1 MKILFIVTLFSTCL
15 ISQDVGYKLYK
26 DGDIESA
33 LEYYKALI
41 QLDNDDISQED
52 ILYNIGT
59 IYSNMDSTSEAGS
72 IFQQAYHDSLDFSS
86 DLSYN
91 YGNILYRDEQ
101 LDKSLEAYKNTLLK
115 NPNDSD
121 ARKNYEFVKNKI
133 KKNKNMEKQ
142 QDQNQDSK
150 DNEEDKN
157 DNNNNNSDQNK
168 NQNENE
174 NEKDKKN
181 NSENNN
187 NENPQ
192 NESPQVGNNQNKQI
206 QSNQSAENILNALKE
221 NEKVNKKRKQ
231 KNYSQE
237 SNKDW

>member
-1 MKILFIVTLFSTCL
+1 MKILFILTILSTCL

-26 DGDIESA
+26 DGEIESA
-33 LEYYKALI
+33 LEYYQALI
-41 QLDNDDISQED
+41 QLGNDDISRED

-59 IYSNMDSTSEAGS
+59 IYSNMDSISEAGS

-91 YGNILYRDEQ
+91 YGNVLYRGEQ

-150 DNEEDKN
+150 DNEEDKS
-157 DNNNNNSDQNK
+157 DNNNSDQNK

-174 NEKDKKN
+174 KDKEN

-187 NENPQ
+187 NEDPQ
-192 NESPQVGNNQNKQI
+192 NESPQVGNNQNKQM
-206 QSNQSAENILNALKE
+206 QSNQSVENILNALKE
-221 NEKVNKKRKQ
+221 NEKVNKKRKE

>member
-1 MKILFIVTLFSTCL
+1 MKILFILTILSTCL

-26 DGDIESA
+26 DGEIESA
-33 LEYYKALI
+33 LEYYQALI
-41 QLDNDDISQED
+41 QLGDDDISRED

-59 IYSNMDSTSEAGS
+59 IYSNMDSISEAGS

-91 YGNILYRDEQ
+91 YGNVLYRGEQ
-101 LDKSLEAYKNTLLK
+101 LDKSLEAYKNTLLR

-150 DNEEDKN
+150 ENEEDKS
-157 DNNNNNSDQNK
+157 DNNNNSDQNK

-174 NEKDKKN
+174 KDKEN

-187 NENPQ
+187 NEDPQ
-192 NESPQVGNNQNKQI
+192 NESPQVGNNQNKQM
-206 QSNQSAENILNALKE
+206 QSNQTAENILNALKE
-221 NEKVNKKRKQ
+221 NEKVNKKRKE

>member
-1 MKILFIVTLFSTCL
+1 MKILFILTILSTCL

-26 DGDIESA
+26 DGEIESA
-33 LEYYKALI
+33 LEYYQALI
-41 QLDNDDISQED
+41 QLGNDDISRED

-59 IYSNMDSTSEAGS
+59 IYSNMDSISEAGS

-91 YGNILYRDEQ
+91 YGNVLYRGEQ

-150 DNEEDKN
+150 DNEEDKS
-157 DNNNNNSDQNK
+157 DNNNSDQNK

-174 NEKDKKN
+174 KDKEN

-187 NENPQ
+187 NEDPQ

-221 NEKVNKKRKQ
+221 NEKVNKKRKE

>member
-1 MKILFIVTLFSTCL
+1 MKILFILTILSTCL

-26 DGDIESA
+26 DGEIESA
-33 LEYYKALI
+33 LEYYQALI
-41 QLDNDDISQED
+41 QLGNDDISRED

-59 IYSNMDSTSEAGS
+59 IYSNMDSISEAGS

-91 YGNILYRDEQ
+91 YGNVLYRGEQ
-101 LDKSLEAYKNTLLK
+101 LDKSLEAYKNTLLR

-150 DNEEDKN
+150 DNEEDKS
-157 DNNNNNSDQNK
+157 DNNNSDQNK

-174 NEKDKKN
+174 KDKEN

-187 NENPQ
+187 NEDPQ
-192 NESPQVGNNQNKQI
+192 NESPQVGNNQNKQM

-221 NEKVNKKRKQ
+221 NEKVNKKRKE

>member
-1 MKILFIVTLFSTCL
+1 MKILFILTILSTCL

-26 DGDIESA
+26 DGEIESA
-33 LEYYKALI
+33 LEYYQALI
-41 QLDNDDISQED
+41 QLGNDDISRED

-59 IYSNMDSTSEAGS
+59 IYSNMDSISEAGS

-91 YGNILYRDEQ
+91 YGNVLYRGEQ

-150 DNEEDKN
+150 DNEEDKS
-157 DNNNNNSDQNK
+157 DNNNSDQNK
-168 NQNENE
+168 NQNENK
-174 NEKDKKN
+174 NDKEN

-187 NENPQ
+187 NEDPQ
-192 NESPQVGNNQNKQI
+192 NESPQVGNNQNKQM

-221 NEKVNKKRKQ
+221 NEKVNKKRKE

>member
-1 MKILFIVTLFSTCL
+1 MKILFIVAIFSTCL
-15 ISQDVGYKLYK
+15 ISQDAGYKLYK
-26 DGDIESA
+26 DGDIKSA

-41 QLDNDDISQED
+41 QLGNDDISRED

-91 YGNILYRDEQ
+91 YGNVLYRNEQ

-150 DNEEDKN
+150 DNEEDKS
-157 DNNNNNSDQNK
+157 DSSNNNSDQNK

-174 NEKDKKN
+174 KDKKN
-181 NSENNN
+181 NSENN

-192 NESPQVGNNQNKQI
+192 NESPQVGNNQNKQM

>member
-1 MKILFIVTLFSTCL
+1 MKILFILTILSTCL

-26 DGDIESA
+26 DGEIESA
-33 LEYYKALI
+33 LEYYQALI
-41 QLDNDDISQED
+41 QLGDDDISRED

-59 IYSNMDSTSEAGS
+59 IYSNMDSISEAGS

-91 YGNILYRDEQ
+91 YGNVLYRGEQ
-101 LDKSLEAYKNTLLK
+101 LDKSLEAYKNTLLR

-150 DNEEDKN
+150 ENEQDKS
-157 DNNNNNSDQNK
+157 DNNNNSDQNK

-174 NEKDKKN
+174 KDKEN

-221 NEKVNKKRKQ
+221 NEKVNKKRKE

>member
-1 MKILFIVTLFSTCL
+1 MKILFILTILSTCL

-26 DGDIESA
+26 DGEIESA
-33 LEYYKALI
+33 LEYYQALI
-41 QLDNDDISQED
+41 QLGDDNISRED

-59 IYSNMDSTSEAGS
+59 IYSNMDSISEAGS

-91 YGNILYRDEQ
+91 YGNVLYRGEQ
-101 LDKSLEAYKNTLLK
+101 LDKSLEAYKNTLLR

-150 DNEEDKN
+150 ENEEDKS
-157 DNNNNNSDQNK
+157 DNNNNSDQNK

-174 NEKDKKN
+174 KDKEN

-187 NENPQ
+187 NEDPQ
-192 NESPQVGNNQNKQI
+192 NESPQVGNNQNKQM
-206 QSNQSAENILNALKE
+206 QSNQSVENILNALKE
-221 NEKVNKKRKQ
+221 NEKVNKKRKE

>member
-1 MKILFIVTLFSTCL
+1 MKILFIVIFFSTYL

-41 QLDNDDISQED
+41 QLDNDDISRKD

-91 YGNILYRDEQ
+91 YGNVLYRDEQ

-174 NEKDKKN
+174 KNEKN
-181 NSENNN
+181 NSENN

-221 NEKVNKKRKQ
+221 NEKVNKKIKQ

>member
-1 MKILFIVTLFSTCL
+1 MKILFIVIFFSTCL
-15 ISQDVGYKLYK
+15 ISQDAGYKLYK

-41 QLDNDDISQED
+41 QLDNDDISRKD

-72 IFQQAYHDSLDFSS
+72 IFKQAYHDSLDFSS

-91 YGNILYRDEQ
+91 YGNVLYKDEQ
-101 LDKSLEAYKNTLLK
+101 LDKSLEAYRNTLLK

-174 NEKDKKN
+174 KNEKN
-181 NSENNN
+181 NSENN

>member
-1 MKILFIVTLFSTCL
+1 MKILFILTILSTCL

-26 DGDIESA
+26 DGEIESA
-33 LEYYKALI
+33 LEYYQALI
-41 QLDNDDISQED
+41 QLGDDDISRED

-59 IYSNMDSTSEAGS
+59 IYSNMDSISEAGS

-91 YGNILYRDEQ
+91 YGNVLYRGEQ
-101 LDKSLEAYKNTLLK
+101 LDKSLEAYKNTLLR

-150 DNEEDKN
+150 ENEEDKS
-157 DNNNNNSDQNK
+157 DNNNNSDQNK

-174 NEKDKKN
+174 KDKEN

-187 NENPQ
+187 NEDPQ
-192 NESPQVGNNQNKQI
+192 NESPQVGNNQNKQM

-221 NEKVNKKRKQ
+221 NEKENKKRKE

>member
-1 MKILFIVTLFSTCL
+1 MKILFILTILSTCL

-26 DGDIESA
+26 DGEIESA
-33 LEYYKALI
+33 LEYYQALI
-41 QLDNDDISQED
+41 QLGDDDISRED

-59 IYSNMDSTSEAGS
+59 IYSNMDSISEAGS

-91 YGNILYRDEQ
+91 YGNVLYRGEQ
-101 LDKSLEAYKNTLLK
+101 LDKSLEAYKNTLLR

-150 DNEEDKN
+150 ENEEDKS
-157 DNNNNNSDQNK
+157 DNNNNSDQNK

-174 NEKDKKN
+174 KDKEN

-187 NENPQ
+187 NEDPQ
-192 NESPQVGNNQNKQI
+192 NESPQVGNNQNKQM
-206 QSNQSAENILNALKE
+206 QSNQSVENILNALKE
-221 NEKVNKKRKQ
+221 NEKVNKKRKE

>member
-1 MKILFIVTLFSTCL
+1 MKILFILTILSTCL

-26 DGDIESA
+26 DGEIESA
-33 LEYYKALI
+33 LEYYQALI
-41 QLDNDDISQED
+41 QLGNDDISRED

-59 IYSNMDSTSEAGS
+59 IYSNMDSISEAGS

-91 YGNILYRDEQ
+91 YGNVLYRGEQ

-150 DNEEDKN
+150 DNEEDKS
-157 DNNNNNSDQNK
+157 DNNNSDQNK

-174 NEKDKKN
+174 KDKEN

-187 NENPQ
+187 NEDPQ
-192 NESPQVGNNQNKQI
+192 NESPQVGNNQNKQM

>member
-1 MKILFIVTLFSTCL
+1 MKILFILTILSTCL

-26 DGDIESA
+26 DGEIESA
-33 LEYYKALI
+33 LEYYQALI
-41 QLDNDDISQED
+41 QLGDDDISRED

-59 IYSNMDSTSEAGS
+59 IYSNMDSISEAGS

-91 YGNILYRDEQ
+91 YGNVLYRGEQ
-101 LDKSLEAYKNTLLK
+101 LDKSLEAYKNTLLR

-150 DNEEDKN
+150 ENEEDKS
-157 DNNNNNSDQNK
+157 DNNNNSDQNK

-174 NEKDKKN
+174 KDKEN

-187 NENPQ
+187 NEDPQ
-192 NESPQVGNNQNKQI
+192 NESPQVGNNQNKQM

-221 NEKVNKKRKQ
+221 NEKVNKKRKE

>member
-1 MKILFIVTLFSTCL
+1 MKILFILTILSTCL
-15 ISQDVGYKLYK
+15 ISQDVGYKLYR
-26 DGDIESA
+26 DGEIESA
-33 LEYYKALI
+33 LEYYQALI
-41 QLDNDDISQED
+41 QLGNDDISRED

-59 IYSNMDSTSEAGS
+59 IYSNMDSISEAGS

-91 YGNILYRDEQ
+91 YGNVLYRGEQ

-150 DNEEDKN
+150 DNEEDKS
-157 DNNNNNSDQNK
+157 DNNNSDQNK

-174 NEKDKKN
+174 NDKEN

-187 NENPQ
+187 NEDPQ
-192 NESPQVGNNQNKQI
+192 NESPQVGNNQNKQM

-221 NEKVNKKRKQ
+221 NEKVNKKRKE

>member
-1 MKILFIVTLFSTCL
+1 MKILFILTILSTCL

-26 DGDIESA
+26 DGEIESA
-33 LEYYKALI
+33 LEYYQALI
-41 QLDNDDISQED
+41 QFSNDDISRED

-59 IYSNMDSTSEAGS
+59 IYSNMDSISEAGS
-72 IFQQAYHDSLDFSS
+72 IFQQVYHDSLDFSS

-91 YGNILYRDEQ
+91 YGNVLYRGEQ

-150 DNEEDKN
+150 DNEEDKS
-157 DNNNNNSDQNK
+157 DNNNSDQNK

-174 NEKDKKN
+174 NDKEN

-187 NENPQ
+187 NEDPQ
-192 NESPQVGNNQNKQI
+192 NESPQVGNNQNKQM
-206 QSNQSAENILNALKE
+206 QSNQSVENILNALKE
-221 NEKVNKKRKQ
+221 NEKVNKKRKE

>member
-1 MKILFIVTLFSTCL
+1 MKILFILTILSTCL
-15 ISQDVGYKLYK
+15 ISQDVGYKLYR
-26 DGDIESA
+26 DGEIESA
-33 LEYYKALI
+33 LEYYQALI
-41 QLDNDDISQED
+41 QLGDDDISRED

-59 IYSNMDSTSEAGS
+59 IYSNMDSISEAGS

-91 YGNILYRDEQ
+91 YGNVLYRGEQ
-101 LDKSLEAYKNTLLK
+101 LDKSLEAYKNTLLR

-150 DNEEDKN
+150 ENEEDKS
-157 DNNNNNSDQNK
+157 DNNNNSDQNK

-174 NEKDKKN
+174 KDKEN

-187 NENPQ
+187 NEDPQ
-192 NESPQVGNNQNKQI
+192 NESPQVGNNQNKQM

-221 NEKVNKKRKQ
+221 NEKVNKKRKE

>member
-1 MKILFIVTLFSTCL
+1 MKILFIVIFFSTCL
-15 ISQDVGYKLYK
+15 ISQDAGYKLYK

-41 QLDNDDISQED
+41 QLDNDDISRED

-59 IYSNMDSTSEAGS
+59 IYSNMDNTSEAGS
-72 IFQQAYHDSLDFSS
+72 IFQKVYHDSLDFSS

-91 YGNILYRDEQ
+91 YGNVLYKDEQ

-174 NEKDKKN
+174 KNEKN
-181 NSENNN
+181 NSENN

>member
-1 MKILFIVTLFSTCL
+1 MKILFILTILSTCL

-26 DGDIESA
+26 DGEIESA
-33 LEYYKALI
+33 LEYYQALI
-41 QLDNDDISQED
+41 QLDNDDISRED

-59 IYSNMDSTSEAGS
+59 IYSNMDSISEAGS

-91 YGNILYRDEQ
+91 YGNVLYRGEQ

-133 KKNKNMEKQ
+133 KKNKNMEKH

-150 DNEEDKN
+150 DNEEDKS
-157 DNNNNNSDQNK
+157 DNNNSDQNK

-174 NEKDKKN
+174 KDK
-181 NSENNN
+181 ENQK
-187 NENPQ
+187 EQSKTITNP
-192 NESPQVGNNQNKQI
+192 SFVI
-206 QSNQSAENILNALKE
+206 
-221 NEKVNKKRKQ
+221 
-231 KNYSQE
+231 Y
-237 SNKDW
+237 

>member
-1 MKILFIVTLFSTCL
+1 MKILFILTILSTCL

-26 DGDIESA
+26 DGEIESA
-33 LEYYKALI
+33 LEYYQALI
-41 QLDNDDISQED
+41 QLGDDDISRED

-59 IYSNMDSTSEAGS
+59 IYSNMDSISEAGS

-91 YGNILYRDEQ
+91 YGNVLYRGEQ
-101 LDKSLEAYKNTLLK
+101 LDKSLEAYKNTLLR

-150 DNEEDKN
+150 ENEEDKS
-157 DNNNNNSDQNK
+157 DNNNNSDQNK

-174 NEKDKKN
+174 KDKEN

-187 NENPQ
+187 EDPQ
-192 NESPQVGNNQNKQI
+192 NESPQVGNNQNKQM
-206 QSNQSAENILNALKE
+206 QSNQTAENILNALKE
-221 NEKVNKKRKQ
+221 NEKVNKKRKE

>member
-1 MKILFIVTLFSTCL
+1 MKILFILTILSTCL
-15 ISQDVGYKLYK
+15 ISQDVGYKLYR
-26 DGDIESA
+26 DGEIESA
-33 LEYYKALI
+33 LEYYQALI
-41 QLDNDDISQED
+41 QLGDDDISRED

-59 IYSNMDSTSEAGS
+59 IYSNMDSISEAGS

-91 YGNILYRDEQ
+91 YGNVLYRGEQ
-101 LDKSLEAYKNTLLK
+101 LDKSLEAYKNTLLR

-133 KKNKNMEKQ
+133 KKNKSMEKQ

-150 DNEEDKN
+150 ENEEDKS
-157 DNNNNNSDQNK
+157 DNNNNSDQNK

-174 NEKDKKN
+174 KDKEN

-187 NENPQ
+187 NEDPQ
-192 NESPQVGNNQNKQI
+192 NESPQVGNNQNKQM
-206 QSNQSAENILNALKE
+206 QSNQSVENILNALKE
-221 NEKVNKKRKQ
+221 NEKVNKKRKE

>member
-1 MKILFIVTLFSTCL
+1 MKILFILTILSTCL

-26 DGDIESA
+26 DGEIESA
-33 LEYYKALI
+33 LEYYQALI
-41 QLDNDDISQED
+41 QLGNDDISRED

-59 IYSNMDSTSEAGS
+59 IYSNMDSISEAGS

-91 YGNILYRDEQ
+91 YGNVLYRGEQ

-142 QDQNQDSK
+142 QDQNQDSLQLMSFQI
-150 DNEEDKN
+150 NQQEEFDL
-157 DNNNNNSDQNK
+157 
-168 NQNENE
+168 
-174 NEKDKKN
+174 
-181 NSENNN
+181 
-187 NENPQ
+187 
-192 NESPQVGNNQNKQI
+192 
-206 QSNQSAENILNALKE
+206 IL
-221 NEKVNKKRKQ
+221 
-231 KNYSQE
+231 
-237 SNKDW
+237 

>member
-91 YGNILYRDEQ
+91 YGNVLYRDEQ

-174 NEKDKKN
+174 
-181 NSENNN
+181 
-187 NENPQ
+187 
-192 NESPQVGNNQNKQI
+192 
-206 QSNQSAENILNALKE
+206 
-221 NEKVNKKRKQ
+221 KKRALRLGIKDLNIALGIPVIFGVLTDDTMQ
-231 KNYSQE
+231 QAKNRSGGRHG
-237 SNKDW
+237 NKGVEAAITAIKMAVLNQ

>member
-1 MKILFIVTLFSTCL
+1 MKILFILTILSTCL

-26 DGDIESA
+26 DGEIESA
-33 LEYYKALI
+33 LEYYQALI
-41 QLDNDDISQED
+41 QLGNDDISRED

-59 IYSNMDSTSEAGS
+59 IYSNMDSISEAGS

-91 YGNILYRDEQ
+91 YGNVLYRGEQ
-101 LDKSLEAYKNTLLK
+101 LDESLEAYKNTLLK

-150 DNEEDKN
+150 DNEEDKS
-157 DNNNNNSDQNK
+157 DNNNSDQNK
-168 NQNENE
+168 NQNENK
-174 NEKDKKN
+174 NDKEN

-187 NENPQ
+187 NEDPQ
-192 NESPQVGNNQNKQI
+192 NESPQVGNNQNKQM

-221 NEKVNKKRKQ
+221 NEKVNKKRKE

>member
-1 MKILFIVTLFSTCL
+1 MKILFILTILSTCL

-26 DGDIESA
+26 DGEIESA
-33 LEYYKALI
+33 LEYYQALI
-41 QLDNDDISQED
+41 QLGDDDISRED

-59 IYSNMDSTSEAGS
+59 IYSNMDSISEAGS

-91 YGNILYRDEQ
+91 YGNVLYRGEQ
-101 LDKSLEAYKNTLLK
+101 LDKSLEAYKNTLLR

-150 DNEEDKN
+150 ENEEDKS
-157 DNNNNNSDQNK
+157 DNNNSDQNK

-174 NEKDKKN
+174 NDKEN

-187 NENPQ
+187 NEDPQ
-192 NESPQVGNNQNKQI
+192 NESPQVGNNQNKQM

-221 NEKVNKKRKQ
+221 NEKVNKKRKE

>member
-1 MKILFIVTLFSTCL
+1 MKILFILSILSTCL

-26 DGDIESA
+26 DGEIESA
-33 LEYYKALI
+33 LEYYQALI
-41 QLDNDDISQED
+41 QLDNDDISRED

-59 IYSNMDSTSEAGS
+59 IYSNMDSISEAGS

-91 YGNILYRDEQ
+91 YGNVLYRGEQ

-150 DNEEDKN
+150 DNEEDKS
-157 DNNNNNSDQNK
+157 DNNNSDQNK

-174 NEKDKKN
+174 KDKEN
-181 NSENNN
+181 NSEKNDNNKD
-187 NENPQ
+187 PQ
-192 NESPQVGNNQNKQI
+192 NESPQVGNNQNKQM

>member
-1 MKILFIVTLFSTCL
+1 MKILFIVAIFSTCL
-15 ISQDVGYKLYK
+15 ISQDAGYKLYK
-26 DGDIESA
+26 DGEIESA
-33 LEYYKALI
+33 LEYYQALI
-41 QLDNDDISQED
+41 QLGNDDISRED

-59 IYSNMDSTSEAGS
+59 IYSNMDSISEAGS

-91 YGNILYRDEQ
+91 YGNVLYRGEQ

-150 DNEEDKN
+150 DNEEDKS
-157 DNNNNNSDQNK
+157 DNNNSDQNK

-174 NEKDKKN
+174 KDKEN
-181 NSENNN
+181 NSEKNDNNKD
-187 NENPQ
+187 PQ
-192 NESPQVGNNQNKQI
+192 NESPQVGNNQNKQM

-237 SNKDW
+237 SDKDW

>member
-1 MKILFIVTLFSTCL
+1 MKILFIVTLFSTYL

-41 QLDNDDISQED
+41 QLDNDDISRED

-59 IYSNMDSTSEAGS
+59 IYSNIDSTSEAGS

-91 YGNILYRDEQ
+91 YGNVLYRDEQ

-174 NEKDKKN
+174 KNEKN
-181 NSENNN
+181 NSENN

>member
-1 MKILFIVTLFSTCL
+1 MKILFILTILSTCL

-26 DGDIESA
+26 DGEIESA
-33 LEYYKALI
+33 LEYYQALI
-41 QLDNDDISQED
+41 QLGNDDISRED

-59 IYSNMDSTSEAGS
+59 IYSNMDSISEAGS

-91 YGNILYRDEQ
+91 YGNVLYRGEQ

-150 DNEEDKN
+150 DNEEDKS
-157 DNNNNNSDQNK
+157 DNNNSDQNK

-174 NEKDKKN
+174 NDKEN
-181 NSENNN
+181 NSEKNDNNKD
-187 NENPQ
+187 PQ
-192 NESPQVGNNQNKQI
+192 NESPQVGNNQNKQM

>member
-1 MKILFIVTLFSTCL
+1 MKILFILTILSTCL

-26 DGDIESA
+26 DGEIESA
-33 LEYYKALI
+33 LEYYQALI
-41 QLDNDDISQED
+41 QLGDDDISRED

-59 IYSNMDSTSEAGS
+59 IYSNMDSISEAGS

-91 YGNILYRDEQ
+91 YGNVLYRGEQ
-101 LDKSLEAYKNTLLK
+101 LDKSLEAYKNTLLR

-150 DNEEDKN
+150 ENEEDKS
-157 DNNNNNSDQNK
+157 DNNNNSDQNK

-174 NEKDKKN
+174 KDKEN
-181 NSENNN
+181 NSDNNN
-187 NENPQ
+187 NEDPQ
-192 NESPQVGNNQNKQI
+192 NESPQVGNNQNKQM
-206 QSNQSAENILNALKE
+206 QSNQSVENILNALKE
-221 NEKVNKKRKQ
+221 NEKVNKKRKE

>member
-1 MKILFIVTLFSTCL
+1 MKILFIVAIFSTCL
-15 ISQDVGYKLYK
+15 ISQDAGYKLYK

-91 YGNILYRDEQ
+91 YGNVLYRNEQ

-115 NPNDSD
+115 DPNDSD

-150 DNEEDKN
+150 DNEEDKS
-157 DNNNNNSDQNK
+157 DNSNNNSDQNK

-174 NEKDKKN
+174 KDKKD

-187 NENPQ
+187 NDDNPQ
-192 NESPQVGNNQNKQI
+192 NESPEVGNNQNKQM
-206 QSNQSAENILNALKE
+206 QSNQSAENILNALKVTIISLIFFFFAMSE
-221 NEKVNKKRKQ
+221 
-231 KNYSQE
+231 Y
-237 SNKDW
+237 

>member
-1 MKILFIVTLFSTCL
+1 MKILFILTILSTCL

-26 DGDIESA
+26 DGEIESA
-33 LEYYKALI
+33 LEYYQALI
-41 QLDNDDISQED
+41 QLGNDDISRED

-59 IYSNMDSTSEAGS
+59 IYSNMDSISEAGS

-91 YGNILYRDEQ
+91 YGNVLYRGEQ

-133 KKNKNMEKQ
+133 KKNKSMEKQ

-150 DNEEDKN
+150 ENEEDKS
-157 DNNNNNSDQNK
+157 DNNNSDQNK

-174 NEKDKKN
+174 KDKEN

-187 NENPQ
+187 NEDPQ
-192 NESPQVGNNQNKQI
+192 NESPQVGNNQNKQM

-221 NEKVNKKRKQ
+221 NEKVNKKRKE

>member
-41 QLDNDDISQED
+41 QLDNDDISRKD

-91 YGNILYRDEQ
+91 YGNVLYRDEQ

-174 NEKDKKN
+174 KNEKN
-181 NSENNN
+181 NSENN

-192 NESPQVGNNQNKQI
+192 NESPKVGNNQNKQI

>member
-1 MKILFIVTLFSTCL
+1 MKILFILTILSTCL

-26 DGDIESA
+26 DGEIESA
-33 LEYYKALI
+33 LEYYQALI
-41 QLDNDDISQED
+41 QLDNDDISRED

-59 IYSNMDSTSEAGS
+59 IYSNMDSISEAGS

-91 YGNILYRDEQ
+91 YGNVLYRGEQ

-150 DNEEDKN
+150 DNEEDKS
-157 DNNNNNSDQNK
+157 DNNNSDQNK

-174 NEKDKKN
+174 KDKEN
-181 NSENNN
+181 NSEKNDNNKD
-187 NENPQ
+187 PQ
-192 NESPQVGNNQNKQI
+192 NESPQVGNNQNKQM

>member
-1 MKILFIVTLFSTCL
+1 MKILFILTILSTCL

-26 DGDIESA
+26 DGEIESA
-33 LEYYKALI
+33 LEYYQALI
-41 QLDNDDISQED
+41 QLDNDDISRED

-59 IYSNMDSTSEAGS
+59 IYSNMDSISEAGS

-91 YGNILYRDEQ
+91 YGNVLYRGEQ

-150 DNEEDKN
+150 DNEEDKS
-157 DNNNNNSDQNK
+157 DNNNSDQNK

-174 NEKDKKN
+174 NDKEN

-187 NENPQ
+187 NEDPQ
-192 NESPQVGNNQNKQI
+192 NESPQVGNNQNKQM

-221 NEKVNKKRKQ
+221 NEKVNKKRKE